1 MSSKC
6 GDMEQALIDNAKA
19 AYNSANIGRKNPK
32 LQQRRKKGNM
42 EEYTKEFLGSIL
54 YAPSVHIPADVT
66 LERGRRKVV
75 HRKR

>member
-1 MSSKC
+1 MLWISSTTGQSVMSSKC

-42 EEYTKEFLGSIL
+42 EEYTKDNIVKERYMEI
-54 YAPSVHIPADVT
+54 DKE
-66 LERGRRKVV
+66 ERGGG
-75 HRKR
+75 